1 MSKRKKRTAHR
12 LGGMEQRVLLPVEP
26 EPTASEETKP
36 GAAQEHH
43 FHVGKRDKLF
53 VAEERLSTYLERNGN
68 GWVLR
73 LEEAIRKLDLTSLL
87 AGYSTQGRHAL
98 HPRLVLGLIVFGLL
112 LQQTSLRALERL
124 ARFDVRAWWITGGE
138 QPDHSTIGKFVI
150 QHAEALPTEVFDAL
164 VRQLVASLNLKTS
177 DAAID
182 G

>member
-73 LEEAIRKLDLTSLL
+73 LEEAIRKLDLTFLL
-87 AGYSTQGRHAL
+87 AGYSTQGRIRGWCWDSSCLDSSCSRRH
-98 HPRLVLGLIVFGLL
+98 FGPWRDPS
-112 LQQTSLRALERL
+112 Q
-124 ARFDVRAWWITGGE
+124 
-138 QPDHSTIGKFVI
+138 
-150 QHAEALPTEVFDAL
+150 
-164 VRQLVASLNLKTS
+164 
-177 DAAID
+177 
-182 G
+182 